1 MEACFLQNDQNRRRE
16 LLKFIGA
23 TLERSSMTRPDWI
36 GLVRR
41 LGELGLVGPAGL
53 DSEGQMPAP
62 GQAGT
67 TTMVRQSGVG
77 LVEPTGK
84 GMSVWAESAFG
95 PSWAALGPRMA

>member
-1 MEACFLQNDQNRRRE
+1 M
-16 LLKFIGA
+16 
-23 TLERSSMTRPDWI
+23 W
-36 GLVRR
+36 
-41 LGELGLVGPAGL
+41 
-53 DSEGQMPAP
+53 AP

-95 PSWAALGPRMA
+95 PSYAALGPRMAWHCQGQQMWRVARWNLGVG